1 MIAFDARNHG
11 WNALT
16 DPPGHDYA
24 HVAQDLDRVRDAVE
38 REFGRKPTAGLFHSM
53 SAQAAMMA
61 ALEWGWRFDA
71 LVLFDPPNNPAEG
84 HPARPAMV
92 KYLNMLVAWSAA
104 RRECFADPA
113 ELAIDYAAARAGRNW
128 IEGSHLAMAEAVL
141 RPTEE
146 GGWRL
151 RCPAALES
159 SMYAQG
165 LTLDLWPNAG
175 AFSGPVKLIAGDP
188 DRKRPD
194 ATASSNEALAREG
207 GYDYLAM
214 PGTGHL
220 LQLEKPAA
228 CAEAVRE
235 FLAGIAL
242 K

>member
-1 MIAFDARNHG
+1 MI
-11 WNALT
+11 
-16 DPPGHDYA
+16 
-24 HVAQDLDRVRDAVE
+24 
-38 REFGRKPTAGLFHSM
+38 
-53 SAQAAMMA
+53 A
-61 ALEWGWRFDA
+61 ALERGWRFDA
-71 LVLFDPPNNPAEG
+71 LVLFDPPNSPAQG
-84 HPARPAMV
+84 HPARPGMV

-104 RRECFADPA
+104 RRQRFVDPA
-113 ELAIDYAAARAGRNW
+113 ELATDYATARTGRNW

-141 RPTEE
+141 RREE
-146 GGWRL
+146 DGWRL

-165 LTLDLWPNAG
+165 LTLDLWPKAG

-188 DRKRPD
+188 NRGRPD

-207 GYDYLAM
+207 GYDYLAL

-228 CAEAVRE
+228 CAGAVRE
-235 FLAGIAL
+235 FVARIGL

>member
-11 WNALT
+11 WNALS

-24 HVAQDLDRVRDAVE
+24 HMARDLDRVRHAVE
-38 REFGRKPTAGLFHSM
+38 AEFGRKPTAGLFHSM
-53 SAQAAMMA
+53 SAQAAMIA
-61 ALEWGWRFDA
+61 ALRWGWRFDA
-71 LVLFDPPNNPAEG
+71 LVLFDPPNNPAQG
-84 HPARPAMV
+84 HPARPGMV

-104 RRECFADPA
+104 RRQRFADPA
-113 ELAIDYAAARAGRNW
+113 ELAIDYAAAHAGRNW

-141 RPTEE
+141 WRTED

-165 LTLDLWPNAG
+165 LTLDLWPSAG

-188 DRKRPD
+188 GRGRPD

-235 FLAGIAL
+235 FLARIAL